1 MTQHFRQ
8 ARFNLYNIQNFYKY
22 KKLAEL
28 ATKNSKHFWPQPNRQ
43 FTSNKW

>member
-28 ATKNSKHFWPQPNRQ
+28 ATKNLETLLAS
-43 FTSNKW
+43 T